1 MKQLTILY
9 YTFMVL
15 AVAILSCGYF
25 LITKQIFIPLNPLED
40 IAITIQYCVLFA
52 VLIGIPFALW
62 YPKYVCKKRLSAI
75 EDKAEQEQ
83 AYIKISR
90 LRIVIVGLCL
100 VLASCAYILMG
111 CYKSMIW
118 LTAITAIAWY
128 FTKPTEGKKALE
140 LSGEDY

>member
-9 YTFMVL
+9 YAFMVL
-15 AVAILSCGYF
+15 AVAVLGIGYY
-25 LITKQIFIPLNPLED
+25 LINKQIFIPFNPLENTAV
-40 IAITIQYCVLFA
+40 ILQYCVLFA
-52 VLIGIPFALW
+52 VLAGVPFALW
-62 YPKYVCKKRLSAI
+62 YPKYICKKRLAAM

-83 AYIKISR
+83 AYIKVAR

-100 VLASCAYILMG
+100 VLSSCAYILMG

-118 LTAITAIAWY
+118 LTAITAVAWY
-128 FTKPTEGKKALE
+128 FTKPTEGKMNLE